1 MDILE
6 DMQQEQQHEQEPQKQ
21 EKEYFL
27 PDGFGMSL
35 DEVRALILNKYDI
48 KVDKDDPIL
57 LIVPI
62 LNACLNEQQKL
73 QEEYKEGLENVYQQV
88 LNNFLTELD
97 KHLQNSGVQ
106 KVEVTHKEENQKGNF
121 KPVLGLYLIIVILC
135 LLLFGQHFSN
145 LLGHFY
151 G

>member
-21 EKEYFL
+21 QEKEYLL

-57 LIVPI
+57 MIIPI
-62 LNACLNEQQKL
+62 LNACLHEQQKL
-73 QEEYKEGLENVYQQV
+73 QEEYKEGLKLVYQEV
-88 LNNFLTELD
+88 LEEFAGEID
-97 KHLQNSGVQ
+97 KKLAAASVVVRQES
-106 KVEVTHKEENQKGNF
+106 KYEEHRRTVY
-121 KPVLGLYLIIVILC
+121 VLYTLVVVLSFVLITIY
-135 LLLFGQHFSN
+135 FWKF
-145 LLGHFY
+145 
-151 G
+151 